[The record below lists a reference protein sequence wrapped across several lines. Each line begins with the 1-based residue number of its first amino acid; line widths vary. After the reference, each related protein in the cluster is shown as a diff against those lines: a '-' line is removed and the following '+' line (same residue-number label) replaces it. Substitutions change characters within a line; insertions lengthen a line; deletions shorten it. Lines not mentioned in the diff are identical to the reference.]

1 MNQVYYELKLVN
13 SESLNYCFVL
23 KKDRIVI
30 GHSDTCDIVLP
41 HDDIS
46 PIHSVI
52 EIHGNEFKIY
62 DMNSRSGTYINDKKI
77 IHDAFQ
83 LGDFIAF
90 SNYKFEVKK
99 FEREDLPPPLE
110 MIDPLV
116 DVPEDLPYVKRKDEA
131 KEKETAKAQGKK
143 KKIKIFKKKKDVDII
158 KFPLDKDSKASFT
171 EYIFENTDDLL
182 NIFDYSKNKKSIE
195 VTVLNNEDIYSVN
208 YFNISKKRFTLVG
221 YSKNKNNEKEFPI
234 LPKNKKHR
242 LIERKSNDIFI
253 NKLPGFKFFHLGDEN
268 TGLVSTDKIKL
279 NENDIARMYKDNIQ
293 IFLRYSKS
301 PPKVLSAPFF
311 SKDKGLKKTLILLTI
326 FMLLFSILIVNVEI
340 NKEVKE
346 EKIPKI
352 VATILRKPKPK
363 KEPIVEKKPK
373 PVKPMKAKQ
382 LENIVKDVKKVEI
395 KTEKVS
401 KKKKIIPIPKPKKII
416 KANASKSKKV
426 KNKIKVSNKVD
437 KKKTQFKKAKN
448 IVSKPKKSKGRLKV
462 FDSSKF
468 NFDSTVNK
476 LLVKG
481 GSTKVSKIKK
491 SYKDGIGFSGIKTS
505 GDTGGIKNMKVK
517 DDIGDLSGSE
527 SGTLDTSTGVDG
539 LVSKKGISLA
549 NFPSKTVI
557 LGNYDPG
564 LARKIL
570 AAHIPQF
577 KHCYQQILEK
587 NAKKFNGIIL
597 FNFRIGASGFVKK
610 AGILNQGSFI
620 PKKIKRCALNV
631 LRGIQFPP
639 PEGGGV
645 VEINQPLNFQGRVLG
660 K

>member
-1 MNQVYYELKLVN
+1 MNQDHYELKLIN
-13 SESLNYCFVL
+13 PESLNYCFVL
-23 KKDRIVI
+23 KKKRIVI

-52 EIHGNEFKIY
+52 EMHGKDFKIY
-62 DMNSRSGTYINDKKI
+62 DMNSKHGTYINDKKI
-77 IHDAFQ
+77 INDSFH
-83 LGDFIAF
+83 LGDYLTF
-90 SNYKFEVKK
+90 SKYKFEVKK
-99 FEREDLPPPLE
+99 FEKDDLPPPLE
-110 MIDPLV
+110 MIDPLS
-116 DVPEDLPYVKRKDEA
+116 DVPEDLPA
-131 KEKETAKAQGKK
+131 PLPKEELKSNDISKVPSSK
-143 KKIKIFKKKKDVDII
+143 KKINIFKKKKEIDVI

-171 EYIFENTDDLL
+171 EYIFENTEDLL
-182 NIFDYSKNKKSIE
+182 NIFDYPRNKKSVEI
-195 VTVLNNEDIYSVN
+195 TVLNNEDIYSVN
-208 YFNISKKRFTLVG
+208 YFNTSKRKFSLVG
-221 YSKNKNNEKEFPI
+221 YSKIKENEREFP
-234 LPKNKKHR
+234 LLAKNKKHK
-242 LIERKSNDIFI
+242 LIERKSKNII
-253 NKLPGFKFFHLGDEN
+253 VNKLPGFKLFHLGEKN
-268 TGLVSTDKIKL
+268 KGLITSDYIEL

-301 PPKVLSAPFF
+301 PPKVKSAPFF
-311 SKDKGLKKTLILLTI
+311 SKDKGLKN
-326 FMLLFSILIVNVEI
+326 ILIILSLIMLFFAIIIANVEI
-340 NKEVKE
+340 NKEIKE

-363 KEPIVEKKPK
+363 KDPIIEKKPE
-373 PVKPMKAKQ
+373 PVKPVSVNKIKNVAK
-382 LENIVKDVKKVEI
+382 EIKKVEV

-401 KKKKIIPIPKPKKII
+401 KKKKIIPVPKPKKIL
-416 KANASKSKKV
+416 KAKSSKPDKVKKKV
-426 KNKIKVSNKVD
+426 RVSNKVD

-481 GSTKVSKIKK
+481 GSTKISKIKK
-491 SYKDGIGFSGIKTS
+491 SFKDGIGYSGIKTS
-505 GDTGGIKNMKVK
+505 GDTGGIKNVKVK
-517 DDIGDLSGSE
+517 DDIGDLSGSN
-527 SGTLDTSTGVDG
+527 SGTLDSSTGVEG
-539 LVSKKGISLA
+539 LVSKKGITLA

-577 KHCYQQILEK
+577 KHCYQKTLEK
-587 NAKKFNGIIL
+587 KSKKFNGILL
-597 FNFRIGASGFVKK
+597 FNFRIGASGFVQK
-610 AGILNQGSFI
+610 AGILNQGDFI

-631 LRGIQFPP
+631 LKGIQFPP

-645 VEINQPLNFQGRVLG
+645 VEINQPLNFQGRILG

>member
-1 MNQVYYELKLVN
+1 MNQDYYELKLVN
-13 SESLNYCFVL
+13 PENLNYCFVL
-23 KKDRIVI
+23 KKDRIVV
-30 GHSDTCDIVLP
+30 GHADTCDIVLP

-52 EIHGNEFKIY
+52 EVHGNDFKIY
-62 DMNSRSGTYINDKKI
+62 DMNSKFGTFLNDNKVINENF
-77 IHDAFQ
+77 H
-83 LGDFIAF
+83 LGDYITF
-90 SNYKFEVKK
+90 SKYKFEVKK
-99 FEREDLPPPLE
+99 FEKEDLPPPLE
-110 MIDPLV
+110 MIDPLSE
-116 DVPEDLPYVKRKDEA
+116 VPEDIPILVSRKEEQVKE
-131 KEKETAKAQGKK
+131 EKKRPVKK
-143 KKIKIFKKKKDVDII
+143 KRIKLFSKKKTVDVI

-182 NIFDYSKNKKSIE
+182 NIFNYQINKKCIE
-195 VTVLNNEDIYSVN
+195 ITVLNNDDIYSVN
-208 YFNISKKRFTLVG
+208 YFNISNRRFSLVG
-221 YSKNKNNEKEFPI
+221 YPRPKENEREFPV
-234 LPKNKKHR
+234 LAKNKKHR
-242 LIERKSNDIFI
+242 LIERKSNNIII
-253 NKLPGFKFFHLGDEN
+253 NNLPGFKLFHLGEES
-268 TGLVSTDKIKL
+268 TGLVSNDRINL
-279 NENDIARMYKDNIQ
+279 NENDIARIYKDNIQ

-301 PPKVLSAPFF
+301 PPRVKSAPFF
-311 SKDKGLKKTLILLTI
+311 SKDKDLKNIVIFLSLI
-326 FMLLFSILIVNVEI
+326 MLLFSIIIANVEI
-340 NKEVKE
+340 NKEIKE

-363 KEPIVEKKPK
+363 KDPVVEKKPE
-373 PVKPMKAKQ
+373 PVKPIKVKQ
-382 LENIVKDVKKVEI
+382 VENIVKEVKKVEV
-395 KTEKVS
+395 KTEKTS
-401 KKKKIIPIPKPKKII
+401 KKKKIIPVPKPKKII
-416 KANASKSKKV
+416 KSSPTKTTKV
-426 KNKIKVSNKVD
+426 KKKIKVSNKVN

-491 SYKDGIGFSGIKTS
+491 SFNDGIGFSGIKTS

-517 DDIGDLSGSE
+517 DDIGDLSGNQ
-527 SGTLDTSTGVDG
+527 SGSLDSATGVDG
-539 LVSKKGISLA
+539 LVSKKGITLA

-577 KHCYQQILEK
+577 KHCYQKTLEK
-587 NAKKFNGIIL
+587 KSKKFNGILL

-610 AGILNQGSFI
+610 AGILNQDDYI
-620 PKKIKRCALNV
+620 PSKIKRCALNV

-639 PEGGGV
+639 PQGGGV